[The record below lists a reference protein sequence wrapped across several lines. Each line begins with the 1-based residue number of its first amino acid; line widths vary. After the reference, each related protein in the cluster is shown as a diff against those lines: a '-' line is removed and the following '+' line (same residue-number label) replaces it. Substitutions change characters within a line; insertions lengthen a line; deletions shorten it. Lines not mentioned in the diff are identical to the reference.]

1 MDNIQSNSTNIE
13 RFEKEIGIKT
23 NNDSTPKNKLESISP
38 LLVDDDLNGRSNLTN
53 EPSINKI
60 SYSSHSLTI
69 SSPNIVQLP
78 TEHSKQPSLKST
90 TLFNYHKRDKL

>member
-1 MDNIQSNSTNIE
+1 MDSIQSSSTNIV

-23 NNDSTPKNKLESISP
+23 NNDSTRNNKFESISP
-38 LLVDDDLNGRSNLTN
+38 PLADDLNGRANLIT
-53 EPSINKI
+53 ETSINKI
-60 SYSSHSLTI
+60 PHSSRSLTI

-90 TLFNYHKRDKL
+90 TLFNYQKRDNL